1 MSVLL
6 YDTSGTKDVCINAFL
21 VMNGYCQSAGLGY
34 DFFFHFFFVYP
45 LFTDD
50 KKRSK
55 CFGVKREARNFGH
68 VMMQFYD

>member
-1 MSVLL
+1 M
-6 YDTSGTKDVCINAFL
+6 KFK
-21 VMNGYCQSAGLGY
+21 

-68 VMMQFYD
+68 VMMQFYDCEVIYEMFHILNCGF